1 MYNICM
7 CISIHLYIYFIHN
20 NMGFLYVDAA
30 NVQSSLENKQV
41 RKPNRT
47 VDDLEQLCLWQRTFS
62 TRLPLE
68 PPALRACVLRF
79 SASFCCVRRGKNIKR
94 QCRIVLKRR
103 PEAAAVCQLPARPM
117 PIDLRSVRRSI
128 NWRPVA
134 NDTTRHNITRTR
146 QGASAGAWGRQRD
159 AYMAHI
165 PCTPPPSHTLWHA
178 A

>member
-1 MYNICM
+1 MYNMCM

-20 NMGFLYVDAA
+20 NMEFLYVDAA

-68 PPALRACVLRF
+68 MPALHACVLRF

-94 QCRIVLKRR
+94 QCWIVLKRR

-134 NDTTRHNITRTR
+134 NDTTRHKT
-146 QGASAGAWGRQRD
+146 
-159 AYMAHI
+159 
-165 PCTPPPSHTLWHA
+165 
-178 A
+178 

>member
-1 MYNICM
+1 M

-20 NMGFLYVDAA
+20 NMGLLYVDVA

-68 PPALRACVLRF
+68 LPAMRACVLRF

-134 NDTTRHNITRTR
+134 NDTTRAQNITRTR
-146 QGASAGAWGRQRD
+146 QGAGTWGGNETRTWLIYH
-159 AYMAHI
+159 ALLPH
-165 PCTPPPSHTLWHA
+165 TPWHA